1 MADPLDVQPMLSG
14 GGGLHSTTEDY
25 VRFASMLLNGGEYKG
40 ARIISQNTLDAMN
53 QKFIGDDINR
63 DAFFFG
69 PRGDWGLGFH
79 LQPIPGADNSGP
91 FNFGWQG
98 VGGTVFIVDPVNE
111 FFMLYMAQVRGGP
124 RGAPMD
130 LTKSQR
136 AVYEAMLN

>member
-1 MADPLDVQPMLSG
+1 
-14 GGGLHSTTEDY
+14 
-25 VRFASMLLNGGEYKG
+25 MLLNGGEYKG

-98 VGGTVFIVDPVNE
+98 VGGTVFIVDPVND

-136 AVYEAMLN
+136 AVYEAMLD